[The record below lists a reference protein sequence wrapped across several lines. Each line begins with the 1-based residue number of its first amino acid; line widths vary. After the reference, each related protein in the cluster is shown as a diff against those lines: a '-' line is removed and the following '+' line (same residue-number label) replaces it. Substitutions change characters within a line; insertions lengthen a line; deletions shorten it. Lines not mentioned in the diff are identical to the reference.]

1 VIFKLCPTLASF
13 FILMEG
19 TRNSGAGNVSN
30 KTFKIDLKFE
40 TVTSGTTTTAKISI
54 FTCVCSS
61 KFWIGWRFK
70 PTIARPN
77 VIKPFL
83 VDFTKLN

>member
-40 TVTSGTTTTAKISI
+40 TGNKWNDYNGKNIYLHLCLQQQI
-54 FTCVCSS
+54 LD
-61 KFWIGWRFK
+61 WLEI
-70 PTIARPN
+70 
-77 VIKPFL
+77 
-83 VDFTKLN
+83 